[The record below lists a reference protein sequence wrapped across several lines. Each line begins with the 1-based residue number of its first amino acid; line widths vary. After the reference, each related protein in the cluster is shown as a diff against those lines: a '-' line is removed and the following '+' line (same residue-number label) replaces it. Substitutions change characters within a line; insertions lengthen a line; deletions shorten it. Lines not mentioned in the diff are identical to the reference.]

1 MGRKGNMTK
10 RQGKKQGNVKEKGKS
25 SVMELQFS
33 RQLKWSSQGEG
44 FVLYLQMSIFQAFSL
59 ALFFVM
65 EITLHFVYVKVFFL
79 HCMCLVCFENCFVF
93 MMQVTIFFF
102 FCFGIHFN
110 T

>member
-65 EITLHFVYVKVFFL
+65 EITLHFVYVKVFFYI
-79 HCMCLVCFENCFVF
+79 VCVLY
-93 MMQVTIFFF
+93 VLKTVLYL
-102 FCFGIHFN
+102 
-110 T
+110 